1 VLNVKREQQ
10 GGTLVLH
17 LSGEVNEAVDFN
29 QALGTTEPDTLL
41 NCKEVTRVNS
51 VGVKGWVKFF
61 QERVKQ
67 GTKLRFVECS
77 PAIVE
82 QLNIIMN
89 FACGGRVESVY
100 VPFVCTSPTCRKS
113 LVGLF
118 KTDDLKRLNFNLP
131 SVKCSKCGSEAL
143 FDDLPEEY
151 FRFATRS

>member
-10 GGTLVLH
+10 GNTLILH
-17 LSGEVNEAVDFN
+17 LSGEVNEAVDF
-29 QALGTTEPDTLL
+29 AKTIGATAPDTVL
-41 NCKEVTRVNS
+41 NCKEVSRVNS
-51 VGVKGWVKFF
+51 VGVKGWVRYF
-61 QERVKQ
+61 QEQAKG

-89 FACGGRVESVY
+89 FSCGGKVESVY
-100 VPFVCTSPTCRKS
+100 VPFVCTSPTCKKN

-118 KTDDLKRLNFNLP
+118 KTEDLKRLNFNLP
-131 SVKCSKCGSEAL
+131 AVKCSKCGSEAI

-151 FRFATRS
+151 FRFASR